1 MNKGGS
7 SDMSV
12 TEYKLFAPNLL
23 SVCIDS
29 NGSGDYQGQIWQQY
43 DSQPIRFNG
52 MVDMVL
58 QMDKLFDLWGFPQAS
73 LKARSFVE
81 DSTDARHINILDKSQ
96 SLKRIDVQKKRGDLS
111 TFIIHVKF
119 RQNATWQ
126 GDIVWREQNK
136 KMHFRSALELMRM
149 IDSAVEWTDHKTDDI
164 STVS

>member
-1 MNKGGS
+1 M
-7 SDMSV
+7 
-12 TEYKLFAPNLL
+12 
-23 SVCIDS
+23 
-29 NGSGDYQGQIWQQY
+29 
-43 DSQPIRFNG
+43 
-52 MVDMVL
+52 
-58 QMDKLFDLWGFPQAS
+58 
-73 LKARSFVE
+73 
-81 DSTDARHINILDKSQ
+81 
-96 SLKRIDVQKKRGDLS
+96 DVQKKRGDLS